1 MYNGAMYPL
10 GKLTSRQRI
19 VQAAQQELLDSGI
32 LGLRMEVVAEKAE
45 VSVPLIYKYYG
56 NRDGLLT
63 EVLSRL
69 YDGDSYQKLSAYADI
84 FVEMQNPSLDD
95 IAILFATVQQD
106 FRMPGRW
113 QRLQILAASVE
124 IPELQTR
131 LAAIH
136 LQHQAQV
143 ISFLQVALTKVA
155 SQQPGHTEASIRAAV
170 SLAPALASLI
180 MTQSFGSVLDDLV
193 DIKVREAAAEEMK
206 VLLRLIINSVITA
219 GTQTAVDSPHGS

>member
-1 MYNGAMYPL
+1 MYPI
-10 GKLTSRQRI
+10 GKVTSRTRI
-19 VQAAQQELLDSGI
+19 LRATQQELLESGI

-69 YDGDSYQKLSAYADI
+69 YDGDSYQKLAAYADV
-84 FVEMQNPSLDD
+84 FVQMENPTIDD
-95 IAILFATVQQD
+95 IAILFATVQQE

-124 IPELQTR
+124 LPELQTR
-131 LAAIH
+131 IAAIH
-136 LQHQAQV
+136 LEHQKHV
-143 ISFLQVALTKVA
+143 ISFLEVALTAVL
-155 SQQPGHTEASIRAAV
+155 SRQPDHTEASIEAAV
-170 SLAPALASLI
+170 SLAPPLASLI

-193 DIKVREAAAEEMK
+193 DIEARQAAAEDMK
-206 VLLRLIINSVITA
+206 ILLRLIIKSVITA
-219 GTQTAVDSPHGS
+219 GAETTVYFPHGS

>member
-1 MYNGAMYPL
+1 MYPL

-56 NRDGLLT
+56 SRDGLLT

-69 YDGDSYQKLSAYADI
+69 YDGDSYQKLSAYAEV

-95 IAILFATVQQD
+95 IAILFATVQQE

-136 LQHQAQV
+136 LRHQEQV
-143 ISFLQVALTKVA
+143 IAFLHVALTKVV

-206 VLLRLIINSVITA
+206 VLLRLIINSVITV

>member
-1 MYNGAMYPL
+1 MYPL

-56 NRDGLLT
+56 SRDGLLT

-69 YDGDSYQKLSAYADI
+69 YDGDSYQKLSAYAEV

-95 IAILFATVQQD
+95 IAILFATVQQE

-136 LQHQAQV
+136 LRHQEQV
-143 ISFLQVALTKVA
+143 IAFLHVALTKVV

>member
-1 MYNGAMYPL
+1 MYNRAMHPV

-19 VQAAQQELLDSGI
+19 LRATQQELLESGI

-56 NRDGLLT
+56 SRDGLLT

-69 YDGDSYQKLSAYADI
+69 YDGDSYQKLSAYADV
-84 FVEMQNPSLDD
+84 FVEMQNPSVDD
-95 IAILFATVQQD
+95 IAILFATVQQE

-124 IPELQTR
+124 LPELQTR

-136 LQHQAQV
+136 LEHQKHV
-143 ISFLQVALTKVA
+143 ISFLRVALTKVI
-155 SQQPGHTEASIRAAV
+155 SQQPGHTDASIEAAM
-170 SLAPALASLI
+170 SLTAPLASLI

-193 DIKVREAAAEEMK
+193 DIEAREAAAEDMK
-206 VLLRLIINSVITA
+206 VLLRLIINSVLTA
-219 GTQTAVDSPHGS
+219 GAQTTVDSPHGS

>member
-1 MYNGAMYPL
+1 MYPL

-19 VQAAQQELLDSGI
+19 VQAAQQELLESGI

-56 NRDGLLT
+56 SRDGLLT

-69 YDGDSYQKLSAYADI
+69 YDGDSYQKLSAYAEV

-95 IAILFATVQQD
+95 IAILFATVQQE
-106 FRMPGRW
+106 FRMPARW

-136 LQHQAQV
+136 LRHQEQV
-143 ISFLQVALTKVA
+143 IAFLHVALTKVV

-170 SLAPALASLI
+170 SLAPPLASLI

-193 DIKVREAAAEEMK
+193 DIKDREAAAEEMK

>member
-1 MYNGAMYPL
+1 MYPL

-63 EVLSRL
+63 EVLTRL
-69 YDGDSYQKLSAYADI
+69 YDGDGYQKLSAYAEI

-124 IPELQTR
+124 LPELQTR

-170 SLAPALASLI
+170 SLAPPLASLI
-180 MTQSFGSVLDDLV
+180 MTQSFGSVLDDLI
-193 DIKVREAAAEEMK
+193 DLEDREAASEEMK

-219 GTQTAVDSPHGS
+219 GVEPTVDSYYGS